1 MKKRSNSSCIVV
13 FLTLLFAFFW
23 CCPTSL
29 QAQKKILVSGYVLEA
44 ESSEDLIGAIIQ
56 VENTD
61 IAVVTNTYGYYALSL
76 LPGSYRIQCS
86 FLGLQESIVEVNLI
100 DSNVALNFELAS
112 DEDFLQEVVVTGER
126 EDENVSSTDLG
137 VLDVETSTVKKLPAL
152 FGEADIL
159 RTLQLMPGVMS
170 SGEGNSGLY
179 VRGSGP
185 DQNLVLL
192 DNATV
197 YNPGHLLGFFSV
209 FNSDAIKSTKL
220 IKGTMPSEYGGR
232 ISSVLDVSMR
242 EGNMQEFHAEGGIGA
257 IASRFTVEGPLK
269 KEKASF
275 LISNRITYLPY
286 LINPVL
292 SKQGNSGR
300 IPSFFDVNI
309 KINAKLSDK
318 DRLFISSYIGR
329 DRFAFG
335 SSDGDFNF
343 EIPWGN
349 TTATMRWNHQFKP
362 RLFLNTTL
370 VFNDYISRVN
380 AGFQTFR
387 FKLQSG
393 IRDYGV
399 KGHFDYYPSVRHNA
413 RFGYEYMFHRFTP
426 YQVELGSGEEDF
438 TNDLDPK
445 WAHEGAIY
453 FRDEWDATSWWKL
466 NIGLR
471 ASLWSNV
478 GPGDRIYYDEV
489 TGLPI
494 DTVSKGRNEAFATY
508 YGLEPRISM
517 RFLLN
522 PMASIKC
529 GTSLNRQYMHLVS
542 QSTTT
547 LPTDLWVPSTERSK
561 PQTAVQGSIG
571 YFQNF
576 KDNAYEMSVEGYYR
590 RLWNQI
596 EYAEGANDDGTQET
610 EDQFVYGDGYAY
622 GAEFFVKKRY
632 GKFNGWVGYTLS
644 WSERR
649 FDDINNGMPF
659 RAKFDRR
666 HDASVVVMYDVN
678 EKWDVSA
685 TWVYGSG
692 QNTTLPVQWYFVGGE
707 VTNVYGPRNDYRMAA
722 YHRLDL
728 SATMLLRDD
737 EKRYSA
743 VSLSVYNAYNRYN
756 PYFIYY
762 DFQGDLSA
770 GDLEVSAKQA
780 SLFPILF
787 TGAWNFK
794 F

>member
-86 FLGLQESIVEVNLI
+86 FLGLQESIVEVTLI
-100 DSNVALNFELAS
+100 DSNIVLNFELAS

-393 IRDYGV
+393 IRDYGI

-426 YQVELGSGEEDF
+426 YQVELGSGEED
-438 TNDLDPK
+438 
-445 WAHEGAIY
+445 
-453 FRDEWDATSWWKL
+453 
-466 NIGLR
+466 
-471 ASLWSNV
+471 
-478 GPGDRIYYDEV
+478 
-489 TGLPI
+489 
-494 DTVSKGRNEAFATY
+494 
-508 YGLEPRISM
+508 
-517 RFLLN
+517 
-522 PMASIKC
+522 
-529 GTSLNRQYMHLVS
+529 
-542 QSTTT
+542 
-547 LPTDLWVPSTERSK
+547 LPT
-561 PQTAVQGSIG
+561 I
-571 YFQNF
+571 
-576 KDNAYEMSVEGYYR
+576 
-590 RLWNQI
+590 
-596 EYAEGANDDGTQET
+596 
-610 EDQFVYGDGYAY
+610 
-622 GAEFFVKKRY
+622 
-632 GKFNGWVGYTLS
+632 
-644 WSERR
+644 
-649 FDDINNGMPF
+649 
-659 RAKFDRR
+659 
-666 HDASVVVMYDVN
+666 
-678 EKWDVSA
+678 
-685 TWVYGSG
+685 
-692 QNTTLPVQWYFVGGE
+692 
-707 VTNVYGPRNDYRMAA
+707 
-722 YHRLDL
+722 
-728 SATMLLRDD
+728 
-737 EKRYSA
+737 
-743 VSLSVYNAYNRYN
+743 
-756 PYFIYY
+756 
-762 DFQGDLSA
+762 
-770 GDLEVSAKQA
+770 
-780 SLFPILF
+780 
-787 TGAWNFK
+787 
-794 F
+794 